1 MTTMVNP
8 TQLRAGAD
16 LTEIRARLK
25 AMADALRERQD
36 ALAASRNRVREEV
49 LDDVDHAQRV
59 SEERYAA
66 TVEST
71 IIEAHAQLAH
81 ALAIVDAGGYGICE
95 DCGARISEARL
106 AFRPEST
113 RCLTCQGAMDRR
125 GGRDF
130 VDWS

>member
-25 AMADALRERQD
+25 AMAD
-36 ALAASRNRVREEV
+36 
-49 LDDVDHAQRV
+49 AQRV